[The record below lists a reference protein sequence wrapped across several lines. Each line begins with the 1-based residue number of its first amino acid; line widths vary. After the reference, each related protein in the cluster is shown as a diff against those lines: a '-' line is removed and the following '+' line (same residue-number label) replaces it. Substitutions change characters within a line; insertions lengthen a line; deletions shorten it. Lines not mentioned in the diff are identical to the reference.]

1 MSQKTN
7 KFYHIKLI
15 KEGRPEYCTEITSP
29 QDAVSFFQKRIGASP
44 QEHFVALF
52 LNTRNGLLGWREI
65 SRGTLNA
72 NLVHPRETFAPA
84 VQLMAA
90 AIIVAHNHPAGNP
103 EPSREDIAVTKQ
115 LRDAG
120 KLLGIPLLDHLIV
133 TENNFS
139 SLKEQGVL

>member
-133 TENNFS
+133 TENNFL
-139 SLKEQGVL
+139 SLKEQGAL

>member
-133 TENNFS
+133 TEN
-139 SLKEQGVL
+139 

>member
-133 TENNFS
+133 TENNFL
-139 SLKEQGVL
+139 SLK